1 MFDKLEDLTRRLE
14 EINMLLTEPEV
25 INNQEQYRELMREQ
39 SELSPV
45 AGKYKEYKEA
55 KEMVDLLN
63 AGALPVGAQII
74 EENSIGPTLG
84 ADSIQKSKF
93 AGLVGLSLVMIFMIL

>member
-39 SELSPV
+39 SEL
-45 AGKYKEYKEA
+45 
-55 KEMVDLLN
+55 
-63 AGALPVGAQII
+63 
-74 EENSIGPTLG
+74 
-84 ADSIQKSKF
+84 
-93 AGLVGLSLVMIFMIL
+93 

>member
-45 AGKYKEYKEA
+45 ASKYKEYNARK
-55 KEMVDLLN
+55 KWLN
-63 AGALPVGAQII
+63 VNRSLKYLCSQK
-74 EENSIGPTLG
+74 TLM
-84 ADSIQKSKF
+84 
-93 AGLVGLSLVMIFMIL
+93 MIKM